1 MRDHTVLNDSRRRLV
16 EQNLSIVDWVIL
28 DHIKVNEAVV
38 GLGRED
44 LRQEGY
50 IWLCHAAA
58 TYDGASAS
66 FGTYARRVVRNGL
79 ISHCRKIS
87 RQPVPLPLSPADP
100 FEDEP
105 SGPGYEP
112 QVGDGIDEMIDL
124 IDTVAL
130 LHRVKQKYTGVT
142 QLGIEALELKVRG
155 LGGPEI
161 AAMYGVKD
169 NHVRAWI
176 SRAAQKLRQDEQF
189 LSYCRERE

>member
-1 MRDHTVLNDSRRRLV
+1 MRDNMVLNDHQRQLA
-16 EQNLSIVDWVIL
+16 EQNLSIVDWVIH
-28 DHIKVNEAVV
+28 DHIKVNETIV
-38 GLGRED
+38 GLSRED

-66 FGTYARRVVRNGL
+66 FGTYARRVIRNGL
-79 ISHCRKIS
+79 ISYCRRIG
-87 RQPVPLPLSPADP
+87 RQPVSLPLTSVFP

-112 QVGDGIDEMIDL
+112 QVGDGVEQLIDL
-124 IDTVAL
+124 MDTVAL
-130 LHRVKQKYTGVT
+130 LHRLKGKYAGVT
-142 QLGIEALELKVRG
+142 KLGIEALELKVKG
-155 LGGPEI
+155 LDGPEI

-176 SRAAQKLRQDEQF
+176 SRAAQKLRQDEQL
-189 LSYCRERE
+189 LSYYQELG